1 LIAQQT
7 DRAVADIKPATPR
20 PPLRPVPL
28 GQAAGS
34 FEYDDLPIPKPAP
47 L

>member
-1 LIAQQT
+1 VPPPTA
-7 DRAVADIKPATPR
+7 R
-20 PPLRPVPL
+20 PPLRPTPV
-28 GQAAGS
+28 AALAGD